1 MTLTRAATLS
11 NNNNKKKKTLT
22 LLPPQPLEQ
31 PCRLPQ
37 QQSTQPQEGI
47 SSASGGGSRQQ
58 GMKKV
63 SFETKK
69 YMALGLQKEWKAK
82 LHRHYKQY
90 ASAPDLARETPT
102 PKKIFGTR
110 RTLEEWRYLVD
121 TLHTNEQYQKGEN
134 PTYISN
140 WNNMHILKGKS
151 MWINEAAEIK
161 GKKMNEEY
169 EKAKQQVAESSGTPL
184 DQVTL
189 PIPQQLEIMIVEL
202 GVAKGKRIR
211 GLCSS
216 LRMESSH
223 SGGVASSFATEQKVE
238 ELEGTIGELKGT
250 VSELQG
256 IVGKLLDVIEWMR
269 THDGRLPS
277 HLGVL
282 SQHVGD
288 SPCDDDQGKTPPFCA
303 TTTSSSTTP
312 WIFDSGATSHIAP
325 PCGLCITTPLN
336 SSVNLHDGSDAKING
351 LGSSSLG
358 PNLFVDEVLCVP
370 YFVKN

>member
-69 YMALGLQKEWKAK
+69 YMALGLQFMFDVDLTFPDIWKFSTYKEWKAK

-102 PKKIFGTR
+102 SKKIFGTR
-110 RTLEEWRYLVD
+110 RTLEEWHYLVD
-121 TLHTNEQYQKGEN
+121 TLHTNEQYQVLK
-134 PTYISN
+134 
-140 WNNMHILKGKS
+140 ILS
-151 MWINEAAEIK
+151 WINEAAEIK
-161 GKKMNEEY
+161 GKKMTEEY

-238 ELEGTIGELKGT
+238 ELEGTVGELKGT

-288 SPCDDDQGKTPPFCA
+288 SPCDDDQGNNGG
-303 TTTSSSTTP
+303 SRNVYEDLDD
-312 WIFDSGATSHIAP
+312 IGNSH
-325 PCGLCITTPLN
+325 
-336 SSVNLHDGSDAKING
+336 
-351 LGSSSLG
+351 
-358 PNLFVDEVLCVP
+358 
-370 YFVKN
+370 

>member
-69 YMALGLQKEWKAK
+69 YMALGLQFMFDVDLTYPDIWKFITDHMHSTYKEWKAK

-110 RTLEEWRYLVD
+110 RTLEEWHYLVD
-121 TLHTNEQYQKGEN
+121 TLHTNEQYQ
-134 PTYISN
+134 
-140 WNNMHILKGKS
+140 
-151 MWINEAAEIK
+151 
-161 GKKMNEEY
+161 KKMNEEY

-238 ELEGTIGELKGT
+238 ELEGTVGELKGT

-282 SQHVGD
+282 S
-288 SPCDDDQGKTPPFCA
+288 
-303 TTTSSSTTP
+303 
-312 WIFDSGATSHIAP
+312 
-325 PCGLCITTPLN
+325 
-336 SSVNLHDGSDAKING
+336 
-351 LGSSSLG
+351 
-358 PNLFVDEVLCVP
+358 
-370 YFVKN
+370 

>member
-11 NNNNKKKKTLT
+11 NNNNKKK
-22 LLPPQPLEQ
+22 
-31 PCRLPQ
+31 
-37 QQSTQPQEGI
+37 
-47 SSASGGGSRQQ
+47 SRQQ
-58 GMKKV
+58 DPDIWKFITDHMH
-63 SFETKK
+63 ST
-69 YMALGLQKEWKAK
+69 YKEWKAK

-102 PKKIFGTR
+102 PEKIFGTR
-110 RTLEEWRYLVD
+110 RTLEEWHYLVD

-140 WNNMHILKGKS
+140 WNNMHILKAKS
-151 MWINEAAEIK
+151 MWINEAAEIE

-211 GLCSS
+211 GLGSS

-238 ELEGTIGELKGT
+238 ELEGT
-250 VSELQG
+250 V
-256 IVGKLLDVIEWMR
+256 
-269 THDGRLPS
+269 
-277 HLGVL
+277 GVL

-288 SPCDDDQGKTPPFCA
+288 SPCDDDQGNNGG
-303 TTTSSSTTP
+303 SRNVYEDLDD
-312 WIFDSGATSHIAP
+312 IGNSH
-325 PCGLCITTPLN
+325 
-336 SSVNLHDGSDAKING
+336 
-351 LGSSSLG
+351 
-358 PNLFVDEVLCVP
+358 
-370 YFVKN
+370 